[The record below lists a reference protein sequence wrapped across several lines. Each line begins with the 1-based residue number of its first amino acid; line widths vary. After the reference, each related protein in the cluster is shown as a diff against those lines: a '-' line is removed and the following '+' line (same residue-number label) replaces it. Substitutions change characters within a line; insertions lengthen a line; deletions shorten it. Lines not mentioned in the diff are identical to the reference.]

1 MQVTLILSRK
11 SRGATN
17 MSTAEYLISSYDG
30 SSAAHHFSFSRKKK
44 ERNITIHCSDQS
56 EQTHE
61 TYAKR
66 TRDTP
71 WSLNHAGRDSEVLKF
86 KRSQDI

>member
-30 SSAAHHFSFSRKKK
+30 SSAAHHFSFSRKKNK
-44 ERNITIHCSDQS
+44 KKTLQYTAAINQNKHTKLTQNEL
-56 EQTHE
+56 E
-61 TYAKR
+61 T
-66 TRDTP
+66 
-71 WSLNHAGRDSEVLKF
+71 LHGH
-86 KRSQDI
+86 